1 MKRLILSICASA
13 ILLPCYGQSRGR
25 IGVGVTEMLTKEAAG
40 IYIGH
45 SLSPKWSIESEA
57 VFKLPHHGRSG
68 NEEWKEHV
76 NEFTDEVTKEKSQVP
91 ARFTVSLRHWKHSA
105 YDGGCILVGIT
116 QYEENLPVIHTG
128 AAYCM
133 KLCRHIG
140 LDLSFR
146 INLKGYSTSKAITG
160 NGITLTIDYLF

>member
-1 MKRLILSICASA
+1 MI
-13 ILLPCYGQSRGR
+13 PCSGQVRGH
-25 IGVGVTEMLTKEAAG
+25 IGTGVTEMLTKEAAG

-45 SLSPKWSIESEA
+45 SLSPKWSIESE
-57 VFKLPHHGRSG
+57 VIFKLPPNRWSD
-68 NEEWKEHV
+68 NDEWKEHN
-76 NEFTDEVTKEKSQVP
+76 NEFTHVGTKEKLQIP
-91 ARFTVSLRHWKHSA
+91 ARFTVSLRHWRHSA

-146 INLKGYSTSKAITG
+146 INLNGYSTSKAITG